1 MSWFP
6 LGSIPKKKF
15 VFRSFGAF
23 LVFFFFWVLIIGFFF
38 VQLMVVEPVDDDFG
52 NRYFTISITVTY
64 ENRNSQGNIWYFSKE
79 DKELGLFMNN
89 SWQKV
94 YLLNVSCPI
103 ASFDVDLNGNPM
115 AYMEFP
121 TSELEPH
128 GIFTYQVYYRVIL
141 KPRVL
146 SQIFVNRSGSFED
159 VPDDLRTVFCSPIGP
174 WKSDDPVIYNT
185 AYEIVGNETRVLSV
199 LSDFIMWIVQ
209 NIKYESLDVPRY
221 PNETLLEK
229 KGDCDDQ
236 ANLLIG
242 LCRAVGIPAYLQIGC
257 IYKSGTESTS
267 NYWNGL
273 WTSTLTDIGW
283 HGWAVVYVPPW
294 GWLPVDLTY
303 SAGNSSDP
311 LSHITSSAIMTNPTV
326 QYINITVTDYVLDSR
341 LQKALIISEA
351 RRILTHDVMI
361 EEVQEKVT
369 SKEIIGTPA
378 QSIIYVGISI
388 YAMCIL
394 VAMIFEPLKDIL
406 ICFKSECL
414 LMIDSFINCQIHGIP
429 GVCVSKWRSSRS

>member
-15 VFRSFGAF
+15 VSRSFGVF
-23 LVFFFFWVLIIGFFF
+23 LVFLFFWILIIGFFF
-38 VQLMVVEPVDDDFG
+38 AQLIVVEPVDDDSG
-52 NRYFTISITVTY
+52 NRYFTVSMTVTY

-89 SWQKV
+89 SWQTV

-103 ASFDVDLNGNPM
+103 ASFEADLDGNFM
-115 AYMEFP
+115 AYMEFS
-121 TSELEPH
+121 TSELEQH
-128 GIFTYQVYYRVIL
+128 ENFTYQVYYRVIL
-141 KPRVL
+141 KPRAL
-146 SQIFVNRSGSFED
+146 SQIFENRSGSFED
-159 VPDDLRTVFCSPIGP
+159 IPDDLKTTFCSPIGP
-174 WKSDDPVIYNT
+174 WQSDVPVIYNL
-185 AYEIVGNETRVLSV
+185 AYELAGNETRILSV

-209 NIKYESLDVPRY
+209 NVRYESLDVPRY

-229 KGDCDDQ
+229 RGDCDDQ
-236 ANLLIG
+236 ANLLIA

-257 IYKSGTESTS
+257 IYNPDAESTS

-273 WTSTLTDIGW
+273 WTSTLTGIGW

-311 LSHITSSAIMTNPTV
+311 LSHITSSAIFTHPTV

-341 LQKALIISEA
+341 LQKALIVSEA
-351 RRILTHDVMI
+351 HRILTHDVMI

-369 SKEIIGTPA
+369 SNEIVGIPV
-378 QSIIYVGISI
+378 QSVVYVGISM
-388 YAMCIL
+388 YATCIM
-394 VAMIFEPLKDIL
+394 ASMIFEPLKD
-406 ICFKSECL
+406 K
-414 LMIDSFINCQIHGIP
+414 
-429 GVCVSKWRSSRS
+429 